1 VKRPSFVKGKKQIVV
16 YIEESI
22 FRELK
27 VYAAETDQ
35 YLQDV
40 IKPLSDE
47 FTQSALKLIVQIKE
61 LKQQAEA
68 KRLKEQEEA
77 RMVAEHPMVVTGVP
91 VDPVGEVIIESQTC

>member
-16 YIEESI
+16 YIDEPI

-47 FTQSALKLIVQIKE
+47 FTQSALKLIAQIKE
-61 LKQQAEA
+61 LKQEAEA
-68 KRLKEQEEA
+68 KRLKEIEEA
-77 RMVAEHPMVVTGVP
+77 RIAAEHPMEVSGVP
-91 VDPVGEVIIESQTC
+91 VEPVGEVIIEPQTC